1 MFESISLFLE
11 SYILWM
17 STGVFLVT
25 VVMIAFNIFKQ
36 RERRMMAKR
45 GFRGAIPKIINTPL

>member
-1 MFESISLFLE
+1 MFESISLFFE
-11 SYILWM
+11 INILWI
-17 STGVFLVT
+17 STGVFLFT
-25 VVMIAFNIFKQ
+25 VVSIAFNIFKQ